1 MPLLALQGGRT
12 DSLYG
17 VRVRADLGASQKW
30 LRWSA
35 HPLDDVECR
44 GQAQYPAF
52 APGSSE
58 VALGFL
64 VSVYL
69 VHNLPQLRMHTFI
82 FSPLQFLCILS
93 PEETSVHVQAQ
104 QQTVSG
110 PKSLLILTVTT
121 WVPLAWDAHDYP
133 GALGTKFLA

>member
-1 MPLLALQGGRT
+1 MSWFLRQDKGWEEG
-12 DSLYG
+12 
-17 VRVRADLGASQKW
+17 W

-69 VHNLPQLRMHTFI
+69 VHNLPQLRMYTFI

-93 PEETSVHVQAQ
+93 PKETSVHVQAQ

-110 PKSLLILTVTT
+110 PKSPRILTVTT
-121 WVPLAWDAHDYP
+121 WVPLVWDDHNCP